1 MKQSQ
6 KMKTAVIY
14 ARYSSH
20 NQREESIEQQV
31 DECRAYAIAN
41 NLEVIDIYADSAC
54 TGKNDKRVQYK
65 RMQRDAQREK
75 FDYIVAYKSNRIARN
90 MLMALNFE
98 NAMAEY
104 NIKVLY
110 AKEEFGDTAAGRFA
124 LRTMMNVN
132 QFYSE
137 NMAED
142 IKRGLKDNAEAC
154 KVTGPLPLGYKCG
167 EDGKPII
174 DDAYAGIVR
183 EIFERFSNGE
193 TFAAIANDLN
203 MRGIK
208 TKPGG
213 FWNKNS
219 FHRIV
224 NNERYTG
231 VYIYRDVRKEN
242 GMPKIIE
249 KEMYLRV
256 QELLHTKKNPQGRHR
271 ENGDYLLTG
280 KLKCGHCG
288 AYMMGMSGTSKSG
301 QLHHYYACQEARK
314 GKCHKKNVRRDYI
327 ERQIAMAIHQY
338 VLQDDVIEWIADCTI
353 KYQKKLLAE
362 SEVGMLEIQ
371 LSDTKKAIGN
381 IMAAIEQGI
390 FTSTTKQRL
399 LDLEAEQEALTNRIT
414 LAKAE
419 LTPVEREQVIAWLE
433 SMKDGDIEN
442 KAYQK
447 MLFDTF
453 VTAVF
458 LYDDGRCKVVFDIGG
473 NTKDVDL
480 NFITGDDG
488 EDKADV
494 RFSSPH
500 PHQKQKTAI
509 RRSFVFA
516 VAARLR
522 TPLKSRTAFEK
533 LCARSI
539 AANQQ

>member
-1 MKQSQ
+1 MKQQ
-6 KMKTAVIY
+6 NRKTAVIY

-31 DECRAYAIAN
+31 DECKAYAAAN
-41 NLEVIDIYADSAC
+41 NLEIVDIYADSAC
-54 TGKNDKRVQYK
+54 TGKNDKRAQYK
-65 RMQRDAQREK
+65 RLQRDAQREK
-75 FDYIVAYKSNRIARN
+75 FDCIIAYKSNRIARN

-98 NAMAEY
+98 NAMAELG
-104 NIKVLY
+104 IKVLY

-132 QFYSE
+132 QFYVE

-142 IKRGLKDNAEAC
+142 IKRGMKDNAEAC
-154 KVTGPLPLGYKCG
+154 KVVGPLPLGYKRG
-167 EDGKPII
+167 EDDRPVI
-174 DDAYAGIVR
+174 DEPYASIVR
-183 EIFERFSNGE
+183 EIFTRIASGE

-203 MRGIK
+203 MRGVK
-208 TKPGG
+208 TKTGG
-213 FWNKNS
+213 FWQKNS

-231 VYIYRDVRKEN
+231 VYIYMDVRKEG
-242 GMPKIIE
+242 GMPQIID

-256 QELLHTKKNPQGRHR
+256 QKVLHTKKNPQGRHR

-327 ERQIAMAIHQY
+327 ERQVALAIHQH
-338 VLQDDVIEWIADCTI
+338 VLQDEVIEWIADCTI
-353 KYQKKLLAE
+353 KYQSKLLAE
-362 SEVGMLEIQ
+362 SELGMLEAQ
-371 LSDTKKAIGN
+371 LADANKAISN

-399 LDLEAEQEALTNRIT
+399 LDLEAEQKTLSNKIT
-414 LAKAE
+414 ITKSE

-433 SMKDGDIEN
+433 SMKDGNIEN

-473 NTKDVDL
+473 NSKDVDL
-480 NFITGDDG
+480 NFITGDGG

-494 RFSSPH
+494 RFSTPN

-522 TPLKSRTAFEK
+522 TPLKCRLRHLKSFAP
-533 LCARSI
+533 
-539 AANQQ
+539 AA